1 MLLHQ
6 PSHEKYP
13 WLALHLAHA
22 NVLKF
27 RSVATRRTRKATV
40 DMVGLRAY
48 ISMTE
53 ILSLQVLRRVHLHHL
68 RCTEVVRYTEASI
81 IVNDQNNPDSGNKQY
96 NYYIC
101 IGGITYSH
109 LK

>member
-1 MLLHQ
+1 
-6 PSHEKYP
+6 
-13 WLALHLAHA
+13 
-22 NVLKF
+22 
-27 RSVATRRTRKATV
+27 
-40 DMVGLRAY
+40 
-48 ISMTE
+48 MTE
-53 ILSLQVLRRVHLHHL
+53 ILSLQVLRRDGRVHLHHL

-81 IVNDQNNPDSGNKQY
+81 IVLNDQNNPDSGNKQY